1 MKNEWMYR
9 ASGNLRIRIVG
20 KGLERLLNEFTRR
33 GIYVWNVRREGE
45 NSLTCY
51 MFLRDIRRVR
61 AAMRKSGCKLYFLE
75 RRGAPFWLKASWKNS
90 GIVVGIVAFICI
102 VFLLSNMIWRIEV
115 TGANPETE
123 HTVLQ
128 QLKKMGVERGA
139 LQFVIPTPEA
149 IQRTLMNNMDTITW
163 IGVEWR
169 GTTLYCQVVE
179 KKQPKQTKSNTPQH
193 LVAKKKAVI
202 TYMFVEQGQAVVE
215 VNDHVVPGQL
225 LVSGFIGKEGQT
237 EIVPARGQILG
248 ETWYKSSVVV
258 PMKTT
263 FYMFTGKKRET
274 HYVRFWSWKIPF
286 FWNHKEKF
294 STFEKQVDEK
304 TFRFLTW
311 TLPIRYEKVVWQE
324 KEVAVREYSYDQAR
338 EVAKQI
344 AREQLKRQL
353 PADAIIQGEKVL
365 HEAKE
370 NGKVKVEMHY
380 QVIENIAIPQPIIQG
395 D

>member
-9 ASGNLRIRIVG
+9 VAGNLRIRIVG

-33 GIYVWNVRREGE
+33 GIYVWNVRREDE

-51 MFLRDIRRVR
+51 MFLRDIHHVRV
-61 AAMRKSGCKLYFLE
+61 AMRKSGCKLYVLE
-75 RRGAPFWLKASWKNS
+75 RRGAPFWLKTSWKNS
-90 GIVVGIVAFICI
+90 GIVVGLVAFMCV

-115 TGANPETE
+115 TGANPEVE
-123 HTVLQ
+123 HTVRQ
-128 QLKKMGVERGA
+128 QLKKIGVERGA

-179 KKQPKQTKSNTPQH
+179 KKKPTQTKANAPQH

-248 ETWYKSSVVV
+248 ETWYKSTVVV

-263 FYMFTGKKRET
+263 FYMLTGKKRET
-274 HYVRFWSWKIPF
+274 HYVRFWSWKVPV
-286 FWNHKEKF
+286 FWNHKEPF
-294 STFEKQVDEK
+294 SQFEKQVDEK

-311 TLPIRYEKVVWQE
+311 TLPIRYEKVVWRE
-324 KEVAVREYSYDQAR
+324 KEVAVREYSYEQAKTA
-338 EVAKQI
+338 AKQI
-344 AREQLKRQL
+344 ARDQLKRQL

-365 HEAKE
+365 HETKE

-380 QVIENIAIPQPIIQG
+380 QVIENIATPQPIIQG

>member
-9 ASGNLRIRIVG
+9 LSGNLRIRIVG
-20 KGLERLLNEFTRR
+20 KGLERLLNECTRR
-33 GIYVWNVRREGE
+33 GIYIWDVRREGE
-45 NSLTCY
+45 HSLTCY
-51 MFLRDIRRVR
+51 IFLRDLRHVR
-61 AAMRKSGCKLYFLE
+61 IAMRKSGCKLYILE
-75 RRGAPFWLKASWKNS
+75 RKGAPFWVKASWKNS
-90 GIVVGIVAFICI
+90 GIVVGLVVFICI
-102 VFLLSNMIWRIEV
+102 VFLLSNMVWRIEV
-115 TGANPETE
+115 TGGNAETE
-123 HTVLQ
+123 HAVRQ
-128 QLKKMGVERGA
+128 QLKKIGVERGA
-139 LQFVIPTPEA
+139 LQFVVPTPES
-149 IQRTLMNNMDTITW
+149 IQKTIMNNIDTITW

-179 KKQPKQTKSNTPQH
+179 KKQPKQTESHTPQH

-215 VNDHVVPGQL
+215 VHDHVVPGQL

-248 ETWYKSSVVV
+248 ETWYKSTVVV

-274 HYVRFWSWKIPF
+274 HYLRLWSWKIPF
-286 FWNHKEKF
+286 FWNDKEQF
-294 STFEKQVDEK
+294 SQFEKQVDEK

-311 TLPIRYEKVVWQE
+311 TLPVIYEKVVWRE
-324 KEVAVREYSYDQAR
+324 KEVVVREYSYDEAKLA
-338 EVAKQI
+338 AKQI
-344 AREQLKRQL
+344 AREQLKRKL
-353 PADAIIQGEKVL
+353 PADATIQGEKVL